1 MNASAPT
8 KFLTPM
14 VVILGVTLPA
24 WGQQPSTEFRG
35 FGCRIDLTAVSRV
48 PAEFRAILLATDTF
62 KKCPGNRPVPSPNIQ
77 MTCDVLIP
85 GWPSGLKI
93 NTKTHACEIDGEQC
107 GLPRIFVSDNT
118 QLLIEPVVINGE
130 VFGAAE
136 LRCQNKNNN

>member
-1 MNASAPT
+1 MKTLLPTRFLAPVA
-8 KFLTPM
+8 LALS
-14 VVILGVTLPA
+14 VALPA
-24 WGQQPSTEFRG
+24 WGQQPSTEFQG
-35 FGCRIDLTAVSRV
+35 FGCRIDLTEVSRV
-48 PAEFRAILLATDTF
+48 PAEFQAILLATDTF
-62 KKCPGNRPVPSPNIQ
+62 KKCPGNRPAPNIQ

-107 GLPRIFVSDNT
+107 GFPRIFGSDNT